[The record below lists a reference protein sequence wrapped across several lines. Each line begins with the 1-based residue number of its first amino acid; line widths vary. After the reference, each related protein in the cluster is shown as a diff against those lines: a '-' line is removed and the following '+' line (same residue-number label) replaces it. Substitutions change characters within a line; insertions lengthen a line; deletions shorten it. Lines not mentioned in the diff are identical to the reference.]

1 MYQLIVDDVDQV
13 WDQILESDLL
23 NRHENVRAT
32 EPRNEPWG
40 RVLYLWGP
48 CRELW
53 HFTQPRS

>member
-48 CRELW
+48 CGELW